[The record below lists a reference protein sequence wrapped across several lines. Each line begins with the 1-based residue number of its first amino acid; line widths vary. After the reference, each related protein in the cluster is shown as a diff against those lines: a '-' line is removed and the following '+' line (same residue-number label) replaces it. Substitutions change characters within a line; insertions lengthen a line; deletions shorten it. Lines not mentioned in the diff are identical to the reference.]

1 MLRKL
6 PPGLECLQPL
16 VKTLLHEND
25 SMRMESAVAYIKA
38 LRKGR
43 RVVPC
48 DWELES
54 DICAPM
60 PVKQHAYVDHSD
72 GFYGI
77 TMARRQRRERPQQRS
92 PAAGWPWDG
101 DGVWDAMD
109 PRLRLC
115 R

>member
-6 PPGLECLQPL
+6 PSGLECLQP
-16 VKTLLHEND
+16 VINVLLREND
-25 SMRMESAVAYIKA
+25 PVRMQSAVAYIKA
-38 LRKGR
+38 MRKGR
-43 RVVPC
+43 RAVPC

-54 DICAPM
+54 DICALMPM
-60 PVKQHAYVDHSD
+60 ERRTDVHRSD

-77 TMARRQRRERPQQRS
+77 TMARRQHRQPQQRS

-109 PRLRLC
+109 RRLRLC